1 MKILF
6 FKCNFEFTCVYYFL
20 FTYKVSKQTRID
32 VFKST
37 SNTENK
43 THAQYWYYAYALESK
58 ICLLLSLQATFNMY

>member
-6 FKCNFEFTCVYYFL
+6 LKCNFEFTCVYYFL

-32 VFKST
+32 IKST

-43 THAQYWYYAYALESK
+43 AHAQYWYYAYTLESK
-58 ICLLLSLQATFNMY
+58 TCSPLPLQATFNTY